1 MKRVGLAILLLLNAI
16 NLYGK
21 EFSTFSI
28 SDEMMY
34 FEEEKNEREK
44 IYTLKVKG
52 QVCNFS
58 YPVINEN
65 GEYYLS
71 LFNFFE
77 SIGFTNYEKNEKKI
91 ILLLGENNNKKE
103 IDFTKLQ
110 VKKDYFFERG
120 EYYLNSN
127 IFKEYFLEDCRW
139 DEENL
144 TLNIMP
150 NFTLPEEIGFIIDA
164 KEQELINKKLKNT
177 LYYKGERKLIDAGNV
192 RVNLEQTLDNSENSE
207 KSLYWDGYL
216 EYSGSFLYGNL
227 ITDYDLKEDKF
238 GDFEITYS
246 DLLED
251 YKLEIGLYG
260 EEKEKGLTFKKD
272 RGFFDNGREY
282 IIREDVPL
290 GSRAELLYNGIPIE
304 IEYEENGQ
312 VVFANTLLKD
322 GREFLIKIYAPDGK
336 IYERTIKINEDYNQ
350 QEKGKFGYDIYIRE
364 NKEANRTESD
374 WNIYYGYT
382 NNLTLGFGYN
392 QTPTLLEGEYI
403 SERTVSTEFI
413 YSNMFYGNP
422 YTFDY
427 EFTKGLNTTKNSY
440 QEEESRYIDK
450 KYNWQHKFM
459 LDADIKKFHI
469 DYEHYENGKYYDAK
483 QEKYL
488 DLEYDL
494 TDSISLIYNS
504 ETKKFHDNEETERD
518 YYYGLE
524 FSDTWKSLLTSYDI
538 EKNKAGEIVHGL
550 DFYYT
555 GFNSVIA
562 KLENDWD
569 ENGYY
574 TGEFTVMNKSWS
586 DVMEYSLSFKYDKEN
601 KEIYTFEFTLKLD
614 NWFELGTIL
623 ENNRERKIY
632 AGIDRVFNLKNPKEN
647 MNSLENAIIKAV
659 AFIDGNNNNKFD
671 KGELPVSDVLVE
683 FGDRSV
689 ITNEDGIGYIYGIPS
704 YIDYELK
711 ISSERP
717 SFKTDSN
724 IIKVR
729 GTGSSEITAYIPVKP
744 MIFFTGNIDI
754 TGVDGREEDLILAEL
769 EITVTNEEQD
779 FYKVF
784 HPDYEGQFYLYDI
797 VPGNYDITLSYKG
810 NDFKIKDYWTK
821 MELNYTDEN
830 HGDIEYN
837 FVLEEGNN

>member
-1 MKRVGLAILLLLNAI
+1 MKRVGLLILLLLNMP

-21 EFSTFSI
+21 DFSTFSI
-28 SDEMMY
+28 SDEMRY
-34 FEEEKNEREK
+34 FEEEENEREK

-52 QVCNFS
+52 QVCSFS
-58 YPVINEN
+58 YPIIDEN

-71 LFNFFE
+71 LFSFFKA
-77 SIGFTNYEKNEKKI
+77 IGFTNYEKNGKKI
-91 ILLLGENNNKKE
+91 VLLLGENNNKKE
-103 IDFTKLQ
+103 IDFTKLKD
-110 VKKDYFFERG
+110 KKDYFFEKG
-120 EYYLNSN
+120 EFYLKSS
-127 IFKEYFLEDCRW
+127 IFKEYLLEDYRC
-139 DEENL
+139 DKENL

-192 RVNLEQTLDNSENSE
+192 RVRLEQTLDNSENSE
-207 KSLYWDGYL
+207 KSLYWDGNL

-227 ITDYDLKEDKF
+227 ITDYDLKEKKF

-246 DLLED
+246 DLLKD

-260 EEKEKGLTFKKD
+260 EDREKGLTFKKD

-282 IIREDVPL
+282 IIKEKVPL
-290 GSRAELLYNGIPIE
+290 GSRVELLYNEIPIE
-304 IEYEENGQ
+304 IEYEENGE

-322 GREFLIKIYAPDGK
+322 GREFLMKIYSPDGK
-336 IYERTIKINEDYNQ
+336 ISERTIKINEDYNQ
-350 QEKGKFGYDIYIRE
+350 QEKGQFGYDIYIRE
-364 NKEANRTESD
+364 NKTAHRTESD

-392 QTPTLLEGEYI
+392 QTPTFIEGEYI
-403 SERTVSTEFI
+403 SERKVSTELI
-413 YSNMFYGNP
+413 YSDIFYGNP

-427 EFTKGLNTTKNSY
+427 EFSKGLNMVKSYY
-440 QEEESRYIDK
+440 QEEESKYIDRR
-450 KYNWQHKFM
+450 YNWQHKFL
-459 LDADIKKFHI
+459 LDTDIKKFHI
-469 DYEHYENGKYYDAK
+469 DYEHYENGKYYDAR

-488 DLEYDL
+488 DLKYDL

-504 ETKKFHDNEETERD
+504 ETKKFYDDKETERD

-524 FSDTWKSLLTSYDI
+524 FSNTWKSLLVNYDV
-538 EKNKAGEIVHGL
+538 EKNKAGETVHGL

-555 GFNSVIA
+555 GFKSVIA

-574 TGEFTVMNKSWS
+574 TGEFTLMNKSWN
-586 DVMEYSLSFKYDKEN
+586 DVMEYSVSFKYDKED
-601 KEIYTFEFTLKLD
+601 KEVYTFDFTLKLD
-614 NWFELGTIL
+614 NWLELGTIL
-623 ENNRERKIY
+623 ENKRERKTY
-632 AGIDRVFNLKNPKEN
+632 VGIDRVFNLKNPKEN

-689 ITNEDGIGYIYGIPS
+689 TTNENGIGYIYGIPS

-711 ISSERP
+711 VSSERP

-729 GTGSSEITAYIPVKP
+729 GIGSSEITAYIPVKP
-744 MIFFTGNIDI
+744 MIFFTGNIEI
-754 TGVDGREEDLILAEL
+754 KEVNEREEDLILSEL
-769 EITVTNEEQD
+769 EITVTNKEQK
-779 FYKVF
+779 FSKVF

-797 VPGNYDITLSYKG
+797 VPGTYDVTLSYKG
-810 NDFKIKDYWTK
+810 NDFKIKDYLKK
-821 MELNYTDEN
+821 MKLNYNDEN

-837 FVLEEGNN
+837 FILEVENN